1 MVTAELGGG
10 GGVPS
15 TVVTA
20 VGGFAAGGAALS
32 EAPAV
37 GIAGAEVVWGAW
49 AVLAAGFTGP
59 VGAAASG
66 RISAALRISLW
77 MTLDDTPRSFR

>member
-1 MVTAELGGG
+1 VVTVELGGG

-20 VGGFAAGGAALS
+20 VGGFAAGGAALY

-37 GIAGAEVVWGAW
+37 GIAGAEAVGGA
-49 AVLAAGFTGP
+49 
-59 VGAAASG
+59 
-66 RISAALRISLW
+66 
-77 MTLDDTPRSFR
+77 